1 MEDQNLHYRHILL
14 FYLKKGKNASQALDK
29 VCSVYGKEAIS
40 LCSYQRW
47 IEKFWS
53 GDLSVENSSRT
64 GRSTEIETDIIKML
78 FDENPYLTTQ
88 DIAGDLE
95 NSHISVLN
103 HIHKIG
109 YVSRLDA
116 WVPHALTE
124 AQPPELARRTEICD
138 SLIRREK
145 NHQFLKSLVIGDRK

>member
-64 GRSTEIETDIIKML
+64 GRQTEIETDKMKVL

-95 NSHISVLN
+95 ISHISVLN

-109 YVSRLDA
+109 YVSRLNA

-124 AQPPELARRTEICD
+124 AQLARRTEICD

-145 NHQFLKSLVIGDRK
+145 NRPFLKSLVTGENRK